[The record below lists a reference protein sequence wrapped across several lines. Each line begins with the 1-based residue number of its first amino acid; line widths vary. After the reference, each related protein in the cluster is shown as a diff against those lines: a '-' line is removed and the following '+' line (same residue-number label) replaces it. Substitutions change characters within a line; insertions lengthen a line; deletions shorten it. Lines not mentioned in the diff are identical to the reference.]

1 MEMHLID
8 IYGGLGSKAGRENGE
23 PRLLAPLVSLHHPLQ
38 SLINVHPFLSSN
50 CSSISLSPVIN
61 WLVIYQGVDR
71 PVCQVI
77 EARRQPA
84 SARAMAALFSTRL
97 GRQASG
103 YLQDK
108 YKQARLALGDITP
121 AELYVCSLALHLNV
135 NVVAHDAWIN
145 RAWIW

>member
-1 MEMHLID
+1 
-8 IYGGLGSKAGRENGE
+8 
-23 PRLLAPLVSLHHPLQ
+23 
-38 SLINVHPFLSSN
+38 
-50 CSSISLSPVIN
+50 
-61 WLVIYQGVDR
+61 
-71 PVCQVI
+71 
-77 EARRQPA
+77 
-84 SARAMAALFSTRL
+84 MAALFSTRL